1 MTAITLTTYNV
12 TCKICAS
19 IANALKETLRAI
31 IVGRQMSANAQV
43 ARELQQLGFYGRDA
57 DLKHI
62 IMQLNEKTAR
72 EYKKRS

>member
-1 MTAITLTTYNV
+1 MTAITQTTYNV

-31 IVGRQMSANAQV
+31 IVGRQMAANAQV

-57 DLKHI
+57 DIKHI
-62 IMQLNEKTAR
+62 IMQLNKKTAK
-72 EYKKRS
+72 EYERY